1 MSAFVPQG
9 REALRPW
16 LARLRDLL
24 RDLRLLDAQK
34 KQTLSGYR
42 RLIEPKG
49 PVASGEQL
57 LVITAFVGVF
67 IELFYL
73 ALGVSD
79 LITMAVMTALFV
91 AIAYVLTSLVWKVF
105 KLRRANE
112 ILVVFSGRTFIARQ
126 LLATLLVADF
136 FLLLVQFLLFPPV
149 LVAIVT
155 GAAILIGIIVG
166 LVVAFVSR
174 KRTASFNVRA
184 EESNRVAMEANAV
197 IEQNALAI
205 SQRMNELSRALQ
217 NEYIGVFPNQYFDE
231 GIVNY
236 LFTLVDNYRATT
248 LPEAINLFEEEQHRM
263 RMERGQQQIIE
274 EQQRMQRLQ
283 VMSTAINSAMQAAT
297 ISEIRTQGHNIA
309 AAASAPRTVE
319 IRRG

>member
-57 LVITAFVGVF
+57 LVISAFVGVF

-105 KLRRANE
+105 KLQVE
-112 ILVVFSGRTFIARQ
+112 PS
-126 LLATLLVADF
+126 LL
-136 FLLLVQFLLFPPV
+136 
-149 LVAIVT
+149 
-155 GAAILIGIIVG
+155 GN
-166 LVVAFVSR
+166 S
-174 KRTASFNVRA
+174 
-184 EESNRVAMEANAV
+184 
-197 IEQNALAI
+197 
-205 SQRMNELSRALQ
+205 LQ
-217 NEYIGVFPNQYFDE
+217 
-231 GIVNY
+231 
-236 LFTLVDNYRATT
+236 
-248 LPEAINLFEEEQHRM
+248 HC
-263 RMERGQQQIIE
+263 
-274 EQQRMQRLQ
+274 
-283 VMSTAINSAMQAAT
+283 S
-297 ISEIRTQGHNIA
+297 
-309 AAASAPRTVE
+309 
-319 IRRG
+319 